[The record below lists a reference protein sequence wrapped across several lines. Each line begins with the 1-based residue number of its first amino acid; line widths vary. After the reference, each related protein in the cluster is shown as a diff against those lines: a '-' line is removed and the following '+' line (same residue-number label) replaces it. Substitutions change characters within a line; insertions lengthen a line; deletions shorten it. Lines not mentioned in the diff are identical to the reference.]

1 MTILPLIWL
10 AGAAVAAFCMLTGL
24 DQVLLVQ
31 GILTCLYLL
40 TLIRLRR
47 YTRHRRAAG
56 NALPQARSPEPADLE
71 ALVEFREECRRFGG
85 GAPDDLQTRLLRKVM
100 QMEERK
106 LRLQVSTL

>member
-1 MTILPLIWL
+1 MTIFPLIWL
-10 AGAAVAAFCMLTGL
+10 AGAAIAALCLLTGL

-31 GILTCLYLL
+31 GIFTCLYLL

-47 YTRHRRAAG
+47 YTRHKRALGQAP
-56 NALPQARSPEPADLE
+56 LPMVAPEPADLD
-71 ALVEFREECRRFGG
+71 ALPEPREECRRFGG
-85 GAPDDLQTRLLRKVM
+85 GAPDDLQPRLLRKVI